1 METNKEYIPRHAVHP
16 FEILKEELVAR
27 NISQKEFAGKIG
39 MQPSNFNR
47 LLKSEADVSLEFALL
62 LEKELD
68 IPAEHWVK
76 YMKAYV
82 RDKELILA
90 RDETEAMAIAEE
102 AAYNERICVR
112 EFYSKLNISLKS
124 IVEKVKCL
132 EKYRRLIF
140 SPESAFSLGSFKKS
154 EKRITDSYNLLTWI
168 IIATAIADKITDG
181 LSYSKGNAR
190 KAAIEISH
198 VANKGLLNTENV
210 AQILNKYGIGYAH
223 LEKLEKTP
231 VDAYSTIRN
240 GIPVIIATYRIND
253 RDKFAF
259 DILHELGH
267 IILHIETGIK
277 ENFINIYG
285 ESEEYGFE
293 KEADV
298 FAKDSL
304 IPPAAWK
311 NIMTIHASR
320 IYPEYICKLI
330 GDKAKKMGFNPTI
343 AVSRYKHESNIYNI
357 KTYRSPALF

>member
-1 METNKEYIPRHAVHP
+1 METNKGYVPRHAVHP

-27 NISQKEFAGKIG
+27 NISQKEFAKRID

-47 LLKSEADVSLEFALL
+47 LLKSEADVSFEFALR

-68 IPAEHWVK
+68 IPAEHWIK

-82 RDKELILA
+82 RDKELIAA
-90 RDETEAMAIAEE
+90 RDETEAKAIAEE
-102 AAYNERICVR
+102 AAYNERICVK
-112 EFYSKLNISLKS
+112 EFYRKLNLSYKS
-124 IVEKVKCL
+124 IIEKVAYL

-140 SPESAFSLGSFKKS
+140 NPESAFSLGSFKKS
-154 EKRITDSYNLLTWI
+154 EKRVTDSYHLLTWI
-168 IIATAIADKITDG
+168 IIATAMADQITEG
-181 LSYSKGNAR
+181 LSYINGNAR
-190 KAAIEISH
+190 KAAVEIAD
-198 VANKGLLNTENV
+198 VANKGLLNIENV

-223 LEKLEKTP
+223 LGKLEKTP
-231 VDAYSTIRN
+231 VDAYSTLRN
-240 GIPVIIATYRIND
+240 GVPVIIATYRIND

-277 ENFINIYG
+277 ENFINIFG

-293 KEADV
+293 KEADS

-304 IPPAAWK
+304 IPPAVWK
-311 NIMTIHASR
+311 DIMTIPAKR

-330 GDKAKKMGFNPTI
+330 GEKAKKMGFNPTI
-343 AVSRYKHESNIYNI
+343 AVSRYKHESNIYNVR
-357 KTYRSPALF
+357 TYRSQALI